1 MNSGAS
7 GRHLHCPRPS
17 HQPNVRLSRQGSPSQ
32 LHQCAAPD
40 FLLGDSPPHRP
51 PLLTSLGSCLTT
63 KIVKSMS
70 RKRGQCFPQ
79 TLLLPG
85 IIFLPPSRKTPSPS
99 RLLPV
104 LAFSELIMHAGR
116 LAQQDTSSLGLSSH
130 CQKSSGSPEILP
142 TSLSSPSQNPKYT

>member
-1 MNSGAS
+1 MLLLTSS
-7 GRHLHCPRPS
+7 LVTHLPTG
-17 HQPNVRLSRQGSPSQ
+17 L
-32 LHQCAAPD
+32 
-40 FLLGDSPPHRP
+40 

-70 RKRGQCFPQ
+70 RKKGQCFPQ

-85 IIFLPPSRKTPSPS
+85 IIFLPPSHKTPSPS
-99 RLLPV
+99 RLLPM

-130 CQKSSGSPEILP
+130 CQKPSRSPEILP
-142 TSLSSPSQNPKYT
+142 TSLSSPSQSPKIHMSRFNPEGSPSAPWHLELAQVTRLLP